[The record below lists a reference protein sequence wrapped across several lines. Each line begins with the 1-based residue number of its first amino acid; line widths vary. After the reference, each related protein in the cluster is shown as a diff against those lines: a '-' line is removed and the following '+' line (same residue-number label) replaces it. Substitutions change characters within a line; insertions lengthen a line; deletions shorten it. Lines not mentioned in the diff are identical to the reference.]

1 MDRISRALS
10 NIRQQRLPV
19 LTAIRH
25 ANLDEEQLREL
36 LGDFW
41 VPSEKLRETADRIR
55 SSSIDDP
62 SPPDVPEED
71 ALRVLTAES
80 GVDIREITRAIK
92 VLFEGVSDKM
102 AQLRVCE
109 KELKQCED
117 IIKSYEETIRLFR
130 DGLYRLNM
138 DITINSSDALFIEHI
153 NHAFYEN
160 LKQRNIIG
168 KLKQY
173 QILRA
178 ELVHLQ
184 TIAMIVANHARV
196 PRNVVTAGVSRNNT
210 NSEVS
215 EGAAASAASSSLNQL
230 VSGAGSGTTVGFS
243 TRIMDDED
251 DSPRFGAG
259 SFPNCRICLMNEAD
273 NVLVP
278 CGHIACKQCMS
289 NLQSNN
295 RCFFC
300 RTPSTRIVQMYSN

>member
-1 MDRISRALS
+1 MDRIGRALA

-19 LTAIRH
+19 LMALRH
-25 ANLDEEQLREL
+25 AHLDEEQIREL

-62 SPPDVPEED
+62 TPPDVPEED
-71 ALRVLTAES
+71 ALRILSTES
-80 GVDIREITRAIK
+80 GIDIRDITRAIK
-92 VLFEGVSDKM
+92 VLFESVSEKM
-102 AQLRVCE
+102 TQLRVCE
-109 KELKQCED
+109 KDLKQCE
-117 IIKSYEETIRLFR
+117 ETIRNYEDTIRTFR

-138 DITINSSDALFIEHI
+138 DLTIPSNDSLFIEHI

-160 LKQRNIIG
+160 LKQKNIVA

-178 ELVHLQ
+178 ELVQLQ

-196 PRNVVTAGVSRNNT
+196 PRNVVPPVSSQSTTETTTAAAA
-210 NSEVS
+210 
-215 EGAAASAASSSLNQL
+215 AAAS
-230 VSGAGSGTTVGFS
+230 TTNPTPPIGFT
-243 TRIMDDED
+243 TRIMDDDD

-289 NLQSNN
+289 NLQTNN

-300 RTPSTRIVQMYSN
+300 RTASTRIVQMYSN

>member
-1 MDRISRALS
+1 MDRIGRALA
-10 NIRQQRLPV
+10 NIRQQKLPI
-19 LTAIRH
+19 LMALRH
-25 ANLDEEQLREL
+25 AHLDEEQIREL
-36 LGDFW
+36 LGGFW

-71 ALRVLTAES
+71 ALCVLSSEA

-102 AQLRVCE
+102 TQLRICE
-109 KELKQCED
+109 KDLKQCEE
-117 IIKSYEETIRLFR
+117 IIRSYEETIRTFR

-138 DITINSSDALFIEHI
+138 DITIPSNDSLFIEHI
-153 NHAFYEN
+153 NHSFYEN
-160 LKQRNIIG
+160 MKQKNIVG

-178 ELVHLQ
+178 ELVQLQ

-196 PRNVVTAGVSRNNT
+196 PRNISTNQTQSSTNETAAA
-210 NSEVS
+210 
-215 EGAAASAASSSLNQL
+215 GAAAEGSSSGNP
-230 VSGAGSGTTVGFS
+230 VGFS
-243 TRIMDDED
+243 TRIMDDDD

-300 RTPSTRIVQMYSN
+300 RVPSVRIVQMYSN

>member
-1 MDRISRALS
+1 MDRIGRALA
-10 NIRQQRLPV
+10 NIRQQRLPI

-25 ANLDEEQLREL
+25 AHLDEEQLREL

-41 VPSEKLRETADRIR
+41 VPSEKLRETTDRIR

-62 SPPDVPEED
+62 SPPNVPEED
-71 ALRVLTAES
+71 ALRILTSEA
-80 GVDIREITRAIK
+80 GIDIREITRAIK
-92 VLFEGVSDKM
+92 VLFEGVSEKM
-102 AQLRVCE
+102 TQLRVCE

-117 IIKSYEETIRLFR
+117 IIKHYEDTIRLFR

-138 DITINSSDALFIEHI
+138 ELSISANDSLFIEHI

-160 LKQRNIIG
+160 LKQKNIIA
-168 KLKQY
+168 KLKHY

-178 ELVHLQ
+178 ELVQLQ

-196 PRNVVTAGVSRNNT
+196 PRARPSTNNAQEQST
-210 NSEVS
+210 PVNE
-215 EGAAASAASSSLNQL
+215 AAAISSTSNL
-230 VSGAGSGTTVGFS
+230 VGFS
-243 TRIMDDED
+243 TRIIEDED

-300 RTPSTRIVQMYSN
+300 RTPSTRIIQMYSN

>member
-1 MDRISRALS
+1 MSIIPEIKPYNHDKYTCHQSKYPIASDLPTRALIVAPS
-10 NIRQQRLPV
+10 NNCKSALLQNIILNFYRGCFEKRIIISTSIFIDNVWKPV
-19 LTAIRH
+19 L
-25 ANLDEEQLREL
+25 DY
-36 LGDFW
+36 
-41 VPSEKLRETADRIR
+41 
-55 SSSIDDP
+55 
-62 SPPDVPEED
+62 
-71 ALRVLTAES
+71 
-80 GVDIREITRAIK
+80 
-92 VLFEGVSDKM
+92 
-102 AQLRVCE
+102 CE

-173 QILRA
+173 QVLRA

-215 EGAAASAASSSLNQL
+215 EGAAASATSSSLNQL
-230 VSGAGSGTTVGFS
+230 VSGTGSGTTVGFS

>member
-1 MDRISRALS
+1 MDRIGRALS
-10 NIRQQRLPV
+10 NIRQQRLPI
-19 LTAIRH
+19 LMALRH
-25 ANLDEEQLREL
+25 AHLDEEQIREL
-36 LGDFW
+36 LGNFW

-71 ALRVLTAES
+71 ALRILTSES

-92 VLFEGVSDKM
+92 VLFEGVSEKM
-102 AQLRVCE
+102 TQLRVCE
-109 KELKQCED
+109 KDLKQCE
-117 IIKSYEETIRLFR
+117 ETIRQYEDTIRTFR

-138 DITINSSDALFIEHI
+138 DLTVSSNDSLFIEHI

-160 LKQRNIIG
+160 LKQKNIVA

-178 ELVHLQ
+178 ELVQLQ

-196 PRNVVTAGVSRNNT
+196 PRNSSTNQTHLSTNETAGA
-210 NSEVS
+210 
-215 EGAAASAASSSLNQL
+215 GAGTEAGAEASSS
-230 VSGAGSGTTVGFS
+230 GSGNPVGFS
-243 TRIMDDED
+243 TRIIDDED

-300 RTPSTRIVQMYSN
+300 RAQSTRIVQMYSN